1 MKNLM
6 KEAIRKGLFD
16 PEWYQNQYNFSFVSA
31 QEAFD
36 DCMRKSSFS
45 EVSPSPSFDSFF
57 YYISSLDVYEA
68 GIPPLEHYIQHGQ
81 HEGRPYHPLRS
92 TWTPKSEIVC
102 KTKQDVRN
110 GKYAIVL
117 HIFYKDFVVKFS
129 DALEGIDFEC
139 DIFVTTPEDEIGRLA
154 KRAFSRN
161 KSVKKVIT
169 AISPNKGRNFGPFLV
184 EFSQALLKYDF
195 FCHLHSKKSLYSG
208 KEQTQ
213 WANYQVEFLLRDK
226 QVLARTLNAFE
237 ESLTYGIYYPTN
249 FPFMPSW
256 VNHWLKNKHQG
267 RTYLKQLGIDDHDEF
282 FPYPV
287 GGMFWART
295 AALRPLLE
303 KKWTYDDFPIEPIPA
318 DGTFLHVL
326 ERVIPKI
333 VENQGYRQFFYYP
346 YSGQHTEDKS
356 YIYKSHIGLEQH
368 IRHATAQ
375 AEIVSFDIFDTLV
388 KRDYYEPDYAKYLLP
403 DRLGLSMSGEDFVK
417 TRNQVEA
424 DLRIRKRFVGDVD
437 LNEVYR
443 ELVKRLGLSFE
454 PDELAELEFQID
466 LDGLHAKEVMVDLL
480 NSLAEQGKT
489 IYIISD
495 TYYLEHQIRKLLEKA
510 GITCRYELY
519 VSSALQLRKDNGSMW
534 DMIKEDLSSTGSL
547 EKFIH
552 IGDNVCSDAQNPGDR
567 GLRSIHILAPLDK
580 WDALGMPKIK
590 DEFSVDNIK
599 SVLKW
604 GPLISQIGNNP
615 FI

>member
-1 MKNLM
+1 MKTLM
-6 KEAIRKGLFD
+6 EEAINKGLFD
-16 PEWYQNQYNFSFVSA
+16 PEWYQKQYNLHFASPL
-31 QEAFD
+31 EAFD
-36 DCMRKSSFS
+36 DYIKKSTFS
-45 EVSPSPSFDSFF
+45 EVSPSPHFDSFL
-57 YYISSLDVYEA
+57 YCASSLDVYEA
-68 GIPPLEHYIQHGQ
+68 GIPPLEHYIKFGQ
-81 HEGRPYHPLRS
+81 HEGRPLYSLHP
-92 TWTPKSEIVC
+92 TWTPKSEISC
-102 KTKQDVRN
+102 KTGLNPRK

-117 HIFYKDFVVKFS
+117 HIFYEDFVERFS
-129 DALEGIDFEC
+129 NALDGIDFEC
-139 DIFVTTPEDEIGRLA
+139 DVFVTTPQDEIARLA
-154 KRAFSRN
+154 ERVFSKN
-161 KSVKKVIT
+161 TNVKKIIT

-184 EFSQALLKYDF
+184 EFSQELLKYDF

-208 KEQTQ
+208 KEQVQ
-213 WANYQVEFLLRDK
+213 WANYQIEFLLRDK
-226 QVLARTLNAFE
+226 QVLSRTLNAFE
-237 ESLTYGIYYPTN
+237 ENSTYGIYYPTN

-267 RTYLKQLGIDDHDEF
+267 RAYLKQLGIDDNDEF

-295 AALRPLLE
+295 AGLRPLLE
-303 KKWTYDDFPIEPIPA
+303 KEWTYDDFPNEPIPA

-326 ERVIPKI
+326 ERAIPKI

-356 YIYKSHIGLEQH
+356 YLYKSHVGLEQH
-368 IRHATAQ
+368 IRHTTGQ

-403 DRLGLSMSGEDFVK
+403 ERLGLDMNGEAFVK
-417 TRNQVEA
+417 IRNQVET
-424 DLRIRKRFVGDVD
+424 DLRIQKNFVGDVD
-437 LNEVYR
+437 INEVYR
-443 ELVKRLGLSFE
+443 ELVKRLDLPLE
-454 PDELAELEFQID
+454 PEELAELEFQID

-480 NSLAEQGKT
+480 NSLAKQGKT

-495 TYYLEHQIRKLLEKA
+495 TYYLEHQIRRLLEKA
-510 GITCRYELY
+510 GINCRYELY
-519 VSSALQLRKDNGSMW
+519 VSSTLQLRKDNGSMW
-534 DMIKEDLSSTGSL
+534 DMMKEKLTSTGSL

-567 GLRSIHILAPLDK
+567 GLRGIHILAPLDK
-580 WDALGMPKIK
+580 WDALGMPKVK
-590 DEFSVDNIK
+590 DEFSINNIE